1 MTVRARHQQHVL
13 EHRADAELE
22 AGARRGDPDRLAVDQ
37 DLAFVRLLHAGEDA
51 DQRRLAG
58 AVLAQQH
65 MDLAR
70 LEVERDAVIGDH
82 AGEALGDVADRGDR
96 NGQ

>member
-1 MTVRARHQQHVL
+1 ML
-13 EHRADAELE
+13 EHGADAQRQ
-22 AGARRGDPDRLAVDQ
+22 AGAGRGNPDGIAVDQ
-37 DLAFVRLLHAGEDA
+37 DLALVRLLHAGEDA

-58 AVLAQQH
+58 AVLAEQD

-70 LEVERDAVIGDH
+70 IEVERDAVIGHH
-82 AGEALGDVADRGDR
+82 AGEALGDVADRGNW

>member
-1 MTVRARHQQHVL
+1 MTERDGTSSTCWNTVPMPSV
-13 EHRADAELE
+13 E
-22 AGARRGDPDRLAVDQ
+22 AGAGRGDPDRLAVDQ

-58 AVLAQQH
+58 AILAQQD

-70 LEVERDAVIGDH
+70 IELERDAVIGHH
-82 AGEALGDVADRGDR
+82 AGEALGDVADRGDW